1 MKPIYHQ
8 YTKWEDYQNG
18 MFSPYDKS
26 KEGKLILCAIKVLC
40 NPVYFDSILKK
51 VYDNWI
57 YAKEENLSNK
67 SSNRQS
73 WLGQAA
79 CCYEYGVP
87 EVLTRKAW
95 VKLNNKERYLA
106 NKVADKYINGYEA
119 ENKRIHKN
127 MGGEMLF

>member
-26 KEGKLILCAIKVLC
+26 KEEELISCAIKVLSD
-40 NPVYFDSILKK
+40 PVYFDSILKK

-79 CCYEYGVP
+79 CYYEYGV
-87 EVLTRKAW
+87 K
-95 VKLNNKERYLA
+95 
-106 NKVADKYINGYEA
+106 
-119 ENKRIHKN
+119 
-127 MGGEMLF
+127 

>member
-26 KEGKLILCAIKVLC
+26 KEVQLIASAIKVLS
-40 NPVYFDSILKK
+40 NPDYFDSILRK

-57 YAKEENLSNK
+57 YSKEENLSKK
-67 SSNRQS
+67 SGNRQS

-79 CCYEYGVP
+79 CCYEFGVP

-95 VKLNNKERYLA
+95 AELNNKERYLA

-119 ENKRIHKN
+119 ENKRVHKDL
-127 MGGEMLF
+127 GGEVLF